1 MNVRFVGCPNSGK
14 TTVATYAFA
23 KLKEANLPVEFI
35 PEAARLYIAWK
46 RVQNKLQPTDKLEMN
61 DNDQF
66 SILDQQARIERIMS
80 KACGKE
86 VIIIS
91 DAWSLSSILYL
102 SESIRKNPTGAQLKA
117 ILREHEVPEQD
128 DLVFY
133 CAPVPRSTA
142 LDPNRVHSEEEA
154 LAIDRLIPE
163 MLKEYAPNV
172 KVIYLEPSTTEIRTT
187 TVLAEIFKHFGVN

>member
-1 MNVRFVGCPNSGK
+1 MNVRFLGCPSSGK
-14 TTVATYAFA
+14 TTVATFAFA

-46 RVQNKLQPTDKLEMN
+46 RVNKKLQPTDKLELN
-61 DNDQF
+61 DQDQF
-66 SILDQQARIERIMS
+66 SILDQQAMLENTMS

-91 DAWSLSSILYL
+91 DAWSLLSILYM
-102 SESIRKNPTGAQLKA
+102 SEATRKDPRLRQVLK
-117 ILREHEVPEQD
+117 EHDLPNNN

-142 LDPNRVHSEEEA
+142 LDPNRVHSEEQ
-154 LAIDRLIPE
+154 AISIDKLIPE
-163 MLKEYAPNV
+163 MLKEFAPNV
-172 KVIYLEPSTTEIRTT
+172 KVVNLDPSTPEIRAT
-187 TVLAEIFKHFGVN
+187 TVIAEIFKHLGQ